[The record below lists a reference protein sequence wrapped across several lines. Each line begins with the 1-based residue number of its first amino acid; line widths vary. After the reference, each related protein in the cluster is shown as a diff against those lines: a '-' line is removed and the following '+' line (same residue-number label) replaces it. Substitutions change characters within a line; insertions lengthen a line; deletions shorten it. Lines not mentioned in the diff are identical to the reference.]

1 MTPLWRRSGCRPA
14 GTAWSPIRGDVGP
27 GAVDVAGSQ
36 AGVVSVYWSG
46 ADDVRARPP
55 GRATTRDPRRARH
68 TGAVATRPL
77 SGTIPDVP
85 GSYQFVDRHGRVLY
99 VGKAKSLRQRI
110 NSYFQDPAGLAP
122 RTAQMVSQADHVEW
136 MVVGS
141 ESEALLLEHN
151 LIKQFQPRFNVRL
164 KDDKSYP
171 WLALTV
177 SDEWPRPAV
186 VRGRKRSGVRYF
198 GPYPNVGAIRET
210 LDLLLRSFPVRTCS
224 DTKFRRH
231 QRLGRPCLLYH
242 IERCAGPCVGKASTT
257 RSTTQLVADLTT
269 FLSGDT
275 APLERGLEAE
285 MREASAALEFERAS
299 VLRDKLDAVRAADAV
314 RQMELDRPEDL
325 DVLGLAEDE
334 LEAAVQVFHVRSGK
348 VVGRSALFVDK
359 VEDLTPAELVAR
371 ILVDLYADAPAGVP
385 RQILV
390 PTAPADGEAVSEYLV
405 DRRGGPVG
413 VRVPVR
419 GPKRALLETVE
430 RNATES
436 FVRHRLHRT
445 ADHNSRARALEAL
458 QRELDLPDAP
468 LRIECYDMSHLQGT
482 DYVGSMVVFEDGLPK
497 KSDYRH
503 FRVATVPGNDDYA
516 AMEEVLTRR
525 LEALL
530 EEERPQPSSG
540 GGRHRSTA
548 DRAGARRRTSAGPD
562 GVSPTPPIQPLLLDG
577 GLGQL
582 HVATRVLDKLGLADR
597 IPIASL
603 AKSFEEIYR
612 PASSQPIRLSRQS
625 ESLYLLQ
632 RLRDEA
638 HRFAISYH
646 RTLRGKRMTVGA
658 LDGVRGLGPKRRSRL
673 VEEFGG
679 LASELSGKAS
689 RDELMGLS
697 WLPGDVGAAVFERL
711 HTPLSPS
718 RQPTGR

>member
-1 MTPLWRRSGCRPA
+1 MSPETRPA
-14 GTAWSPIRGDVGP
+14 YAQCTAPGP
-27 GAVDVAGSQ
+27 ATL
-36 AGVVSVYWSG
+36 WE
-46 ADDVRARPP
+46 PP
-55 GRATTRDPRRARH
+55 PTRNAPAARH
-68 TGAVATRPL
+68 TGRVTTRPL
-77 SGTIPDVP
+77 PGSVPDAP
-85 GSYQFVDRHGRVLY
+85 GSYQFVDRDGRVLY

-110 NSYFQDPAGLAP
+110 NSYFQDPANLGP
-122 RTAQMVSQADHVEW
+122 RTAQMIGQADHVEW
-136 MVVGS
+136 VVVGS
-141 ESEALLLEHN
+141 EAEALLLEHN
-151 LIKQFQPRFNVRL
+151 LIKEFQPRFNVRL

-177 SDEWPRPAV
+177 DDEWPRPAV
-186 VRGRKRSGVRYF
+186 VRGRKRKGVRYF

-231 QRLGRPCLLYH
+231 ERLGRPCLLFH
-242 IERCAGPCVGKASTT
+242 IERCSGPCIGAIDPAEYG
-257 RSTTQLVADLTT
+257 RLVTELTA
-269 FLSGDT
+269 FLVGDT
-275 APLERGLEAE
+275 VPLERDLEAE
-285 MREASAALEFERAS
+285 MSEASAALEFERAS
-299 VLRDKLDAVRAADAV
+299 VLRDKLEAVRAADAV

-348 VVGRSALFVDK
+348 VVGRSALSVDK
-359 VEDLTPAELVAR
+359 VEELTAGELVAR
-371 ILVDLYADAPAGVP
+371 ILVDVYADSPSGVP

-390 PTAPADGEAVSEYLV
+390 PTAPADADAVSQYLA
-405 DRRGGPVG
+405 DRRGGPVV

-430 RNATES
+430 RNAAES

-445 ADHNSRARALEAL
+445 ADHNSRSRALEAL
-458 QRELDLPDAP
+458 QRELHLPDAP
-468 LRIECYDMSHLQGT
+468 LRIECYDMSHLQGS

-503 FRVATVPGNDDYA
+503 FRVASVPGNDDYA

-525 LEALL
+525 LEAML
-530 EEERPQPSSG
+530 EDERPASARSG
-540 GGRHRSTA
+540 AESGDPLAVGTA
-548 DRAGARRRTSAGPD
+548 ARPAARRRFAY
-562 GVSPTPPIQPLLLDG
+562 PPQLLLLDG

-582 HVATRVLDKLGLADR
+582 HAGMEVLERLGLTDR
-597 IPIASL
+597 VPIAAL

-612 PASSQPIRLSRQS
+612 PGSSQPIRLPRQS

-638 HRFAISYH
+638 HRFAVSYH
-646 RTLRGKRMTVGA
+646 RTVRGKRMTVGA
-658 LDGVRGLGPKRRSRL
+658 LDGVRGLGPKRRNRL
-673 VEEFGG
+673 VEQFGG
-679 LASELSGKAS
+679 LAELRKAS
-689 RDELMGLS
+689 RDELTGLS

-711 HTPLSPS
+711 HTPLSSS
-718 RQPTGR
+718 REPTGR